1 MSAIKSILKKIRDLY
16 ISIFA
21 NITFK
26 KSRYIKDSM
35 IILRSDAIGDYLL
48 FRNFLKEIRD
58 VYPKY
63 NITLIGNIAWKQLAI
78 HFDKEIIDNFIFF
91 NPKKLT
97 KNPLYATQFLRTLK
111 NNKYDIFINAVHSR
125 DAINFLLSKYINAS
139 LCIAPQGDYINTTQN
154 AKAKNDRIY
163 TKIYPSK
170 KEILFE
176 FYRNMEFFQNFLNKK
191 LETKLELDST
201 NLAFK
206 YIQDKFKLQTPYS
219 VLFIGASTSFRKWNI
234 ESFGEVGIHL
244 IKKYQQNIVICG
256 GIDDK
261 ENANILQKII
271 ESKESSKQI
280 YNLAGATSLL
290 ELARIVY
297 NGNHLIS
304 NETSCAHL
312 GAILY
317 TTNVFVVYNGNHLG
331 RFIPYPKGLRDKY
344 YPVFHHFIKNN
355 FDKYEELS
363 NAYAYKSTLDINE
376 ITAQD
381 AIKIIDL
388 TLQKEKK

>member
-26 KSRYIKDSM
+26 KSRCIKDSM

-139 LCIAPQGDYINTTQN
+139 LCIAN
-154 AKAKNDRIY
+154 
-163 TKIYPSK
+163 
-170 KEILFE
+170 
-176 FYRNMEFFQNFLNKK
+176 
-191 LETKLELDST
+191 
-201 NLAFK
+201 
-206 YIQDKFKLQTPYS
+206 
-219 VLFIGASTSFRKWNI
+219 
-234 ESFGEVGIHL
+234 
-244 IKKYQQNIVICG
+244 
-256 GIDDK
+256 
-261 ENANILQKII
+261 
-271 ESKESSKQI
+271 
-280 YNLAGATSLL
+280 
-290 ELARIVY
+290 
-297 NGNHLIS
+297 
-304 NETSCAHL
+304 
-312 GAILY
+312 
-317 TTNVFVVYNGNHLG
+317 
-331 RFIPYPKGLRDKY
+331 
-344 YPVFHHFIKNN
+344 
-355 FDKYEELS
+355 
-363 NAYAYKSTLDINE
+363 
-376 ITAQD
+376 
-381 AIKIIDL
+381 
-388 TLQKEKK
+388 